1 MGSKSKWIGLI
12 ILLAVIGAAAVYL
25 LLGGGPQPEP
35 AVLRGYVG
43 GEKIGLLEDEAVQDI
58 LERNYG
64 LTLDYAKAGSLDMV
78 TADHEGRN
86 FLFPSSQTALE
97 YYQQLCGAPD
107 KSQIVFNTPIVLYT
121 HRPILEAFQKKGLVT
136 ERDGVYYMDM
146 ATLVAEIKAGTAW
159 ADLGLPELYGTVAVN
174 TTDPVRSNSGNMF
187 AGLLANVLCGG
198 VADADSV
205 EAVLPRLKAIFEKLG
220 YMEASSSD
228 LFDQFLKTGMGAKPV
243 IAGYENQLLEF
254 AVENPED
261 WAQLKDDIVLIYPT
275 PTVWSSHIF
284 IALDEAGEAG
294 IDALLDEE
302 VQRLAWENHGFRT
315 EVSGTDADEN
325 HFGVPHLDPGG
336 RHAQLRRHGEDHRRA
351 VVNVNFTA
359 GLDKC
364 AVQREAFSQMDGL
377 IVYGSKYGT
386 TRRYAEELSRLT
398 GLPAIPCGEFH
409 RLAEGSILVYL
420 GALYAGGVLGLKQ
433 AMKGL
438 SLGDGQRLIVA
449 TVGLADPQIPQNRA
463 HILASLKRQMSPELF
478 SQAVFFHL
486 RGGIDYAVLS
496 PRHRAMMAAMCF
508 SLRRKPARQRSCED
522 QALLETYGKQMD
534 FTDLSA
540 LAPIAGEILRG

>member
-12 ILLAVIGAAAVYL
+12 ILLVVIGAAAVYL
-25 LLGGGPQPEP
+25 LLGGGPRPEP
-35 AVLRGYVG
+35 TVLRGYVG
-43 GEKIGLLEDEAVQDI
+43 GEKIGLLEDEAVQDV
-58 LERNYG
+58 LERDYG

-78 TADHEGRN
+78 TADHEGRD

-97 YYQQLCGAPD
+97 YYQQLYGAPG

-121 HRPILEAFQKKGLVT
+121 HRPILEAFQKRGLVT
-136 ERDGVYYMDM
+136 ERDGVYYMHM
-146 ATLVAEIKAGTAW
+146 AGLVAEIEAGTAW
-159 ADLGLPELYGTVAVN
+159 ADLGLPELYGTVAVS

-205 EAVLPRLKAIFEKLG
+205 ETVLPRLKAIFEKLG

-275 PTVWSSHIF
+275 PTVWSSHIY

-325 HFGVPHLDPGG
+325 HFGVPHL
-336 RHAQLRRHGEDHRRA
+336 A
-351 VVNVNFTA
+351 
-359 GLDKC
+359 
-364 AVQREAFSQMDGL
+364 
-377 IVYGSKYGT
+377 
-386 TRRYAEELSRLT
+386 AEIT
-398 GLPAIPCGEFH
+398 Q
-409 RLAEGSILVYL
+409 V
-420 GALYAGGVLGLKQ
+420 
-433 AMKGL
+433 
-438 SLGDGQRLIVA
+438 
-449 TVGLADPQIPQNRA
+449 
-463 HILASLKRQMSPELF
+463 
-478 SQAVFFHL
+478 
-486 RGGIDYAVLS
+486 
-496 PRHRAMMAAMCF
+496 AAMP
-508 SLRRKPARQRSCED
+508 SYAAMEKIIA
-522 QALLETYGKQMD
+522 AL
-534 FTDLSA
+534 S
-540 LAPIAGEILRG
+540 

>member
-1 MGSKSKWIGLI
+1 MW
-12 ILLAVIGAAAVYL
+12 
-25 LLGGGPQPEP
+25 
-35 AVLRGYVG
+35 G
-43 GEKIGLLEDEAVQDI
+43 GEKIGLLEDEAVQDV
-58 LERNYG
+58 LERDYG

-78 TADHEGRN
+78 TADHEGRD

-97 YYQQLCGAPD
+97 YYQQLYGAPG

-121 HRPILEAFQKKGLVT
+121 HRPILEAFQKRGLVT
-136 ERDGVYYMDM
+136 ERDGVYYMHM
-146 ATLVAEIKAGTAW
+146 AGLVAEIEAGTAW
-159 ADLGLPELYGTVAVN
+159 ADLGLPELYGTVAVS

-205 EAVLPRLKAIFEKLG
+205 ETVLPRLKAIFEKLG

-275 PTVWSSHIF
+275 PTVWSSHIY

-325 HFGVPHLDPGG
+325 HFGVPHLAAEITQVAAMPSY
-336 RHAQLRRHGEDHRRA
+336 AA
-351 VVNVNFTA
+351 
-359 GLDKC
+359 C